1 MHFKDFL
8 LILFQKQKYYRIQVT
23 DSGFSVFA
31 INKKTHIE
39 FSAQWDEINKL
50 EAYKI
55 DQFTTDLLCIK
66 IYLKNENAYNL
77 HEDMQ
82 GFYNLLEA
90 FKEKIPGYSDKWYE
104 EVLQPPFE
112 ENLKVI
118 YERKID

>member
-1 MHFKDFL
+1 M
-8 LILFQKQKYYRIQVT
+8 LFQKPKHYLIQIT
-23 DSGFSVFA
+23 DSGFSVFE
-31 INKKTHIE
+31 INKKKHIE
-39 FSAQWDEINKL
+39 FSAQWSEINKI
-50 EAYKI
+50 EAYKL
-55 DQFTTDLLCIK
+55 DQFTTDLLCVK

-82 GFYNLLEA
+82 GFYILLEA
-90 FKEKIPGYSDKWYE
+90 LKERLPSYSDEWYE